1 MVNEEQGEKL
11 SQHSKTALFEGP
23 EFAELRLRAIADD
36 ILKIVDRLERFPVSG
51 SLLAQHPIYGRGD
64 EQLYGYPL
72 LQEVATEIAEFDIIP
87 HWDPNKKLTFPQ
99 WWSAFGYPMLRE
111 AVGREVVRTDINLHG
126 MWDPRKRKFRVSE
139 AVAFTVDP
147 ESTAAYG
154 ANAYTPS
161 ATKLPPASKRLR
173 LARYEV
179 WLADEITDRNWRKIL
194 QDDEAE
200 LIIDF
205 IESWGNVSLA
215 ALNWGL
221 SESGCRRKITRIC
234 TKAHKAIKAAIDE
247 RLNLSDVPDWDVAT
261 MRLAAQR
268 VEDQIV
274 SSNYARRSYRQ
285 KPSEIDSIPNWREYA
300 KRASDEELLLPK
312 DRIEWGKRHMERI
325 SENRRSK

>member
-1 MVNEEQGEKL
+1 MPNQNEHRGR
-11 SQHSKTALFEGP
+11 SLFEEP
-23 EFAELRLRAIADD
+23 EFEELRLQAISGD
-36 ILKIVDRLERFPVSG
+36 IPKIVDRFERFPVSG
-51 SLLAQHPIYGRGD
+51 SVLAQHPIYGRGD
-64 EQLYGYPL
+64 EQFYGYPL
-72 LQEVATEIAEFDIIP
+72 LQEVAWEIAEFDVIP
-87 HWDPNKKLTFPQ
+87 LWDPNKKLTFPQ
-99 WWSAFGYPMLRE
+99 WWSGFGYPLLRE

-126 MWDPRKRKFRVSE
+126 MWDPRKREFRVSE

-147 ESTAAYG
+147 ESTATYG
-154 ANAYTPS
+154 ANAHTPS
-161 ATKLPPASKRLR
+161 APKLPPASKRLR

-194 QDDEAE
+194 QDDETE

-205 IESWGNVSLA
+205 IESWGDISLT

-261 MRLAAQR
+261 MGLAAQR
-268 VEDQIV
+268 VADQMV
-274 SSNYARRSYRQ
+274 SGNYARRSYRQ
-285 KPSEIDSIPNWREYA
+285 KPSEVDSIPDWREYA
-300 KRASDEELLLPK
+300 KRAPGEDLLLPK
-312 DRIEWGKRHMERI
+312 DRIEWGKRHMQGI